1 MSIAESMITTNNDI
15 SEPINYLMWIDDL
28 ATFGTRGYVAK
39 DGVKIKELYT
49 KSINLF
55 RNDMAVDEMN
65 KSRQVDKMLNDA
77 EVSAVIQKLAES
89 KTTYV
94 QMTEVIGDTTAMN
107 AVIASTTA
115 MNAVAASTTA
125 MNAVAASTT
134 AMNAV
139 IASTTAMNAVIA
151 STTAMNAVAASTT
164 AMNAVIASTTAMNAV
179 IASTTAMNAVAASTT
194 AMNAVAA
201 STTAINAIE
210 SSSTA
215 KNILAN
221 SPRKQIISSIP
232 ATGSWTNRRSGKIW
246 LISMKQS
253 WSNPTDQTFGVLPT
267 INGGSSITTTCQ
279 QTYNI
284 DYRVDKFLSRL
295 DNYCSAGR
303 IGNVCTYVFIPI
315 S

>member
-1 MSIAESMITTNNDI
+1 MITTNNDI

-107 AVIASTTA
+107 AV
-115 MNAVAASTTA
+115 
-125 MNAVAASTT
+125 AASTT

-201 STTAINAIE
+201 STTAMNAIE

-215 KNILAN
+215 KNVLAN
-221 SPRKQIISSIP
+221 SPLKQIISSIP
-232 ATGSWTNRRSGKIW
+232 ATNSWINRRSGKRW

-253 WSNPTDQTFGVLPT
+253 QSNSIYKKIGVSPT
-267 INGGSSITTTCQ
+267 INGDNIIIATCQ

-295 DNYCSAGR
+295 DNYYSEGE

>member
-107 AVIASTTA
+107 AV
-115 MNAVAASTTA
+115 AASTTA
-125 MNAVAASTT
+125 MNT
-134 AMNAV
+134 
-139 IASTTAMNAVIA
+139 
-151 STTAMNAVAASTT
+151 
-164 AMNAVIASTTAMNAV
+164 
-179 IASTTAMNAVAASTT
+179 
-194 AMNAVAA
+194 
-201 STTAINAIE
+201 IE

-215 KNILAN
+215 KNVLAN
-221 SPRKQIISSIP
+221 SPLKQIISSIP
-232 ATGSWTNRRSGKIW
+232 ATNSWINRRSGKIW

-253 WSNPTDQTFGVLPT
+253 QNSSIYKKIGVSPT
-267 INGGSSITTTCQ
+267 INGNNIIIATCQ

-295 DNYCSAGR
+295 DNYYSEGE